1 MFSLRHDFFNLF
13 SINFFF
19 KEFARY
25 LEERERKRY
34 EMERKQRLEQRRAQ
48 EKATM
53 EKLQREQRQKR
64 SSDDGIFIFSSN

>member
-1 MFSLRHDFFNLF
+1 MFSLRHDFLICFQSTF
-13 SINFFF
+13 YF

-53 EKLQREQRQKR
+53 QKLQKEQRQKR